1 MTRTAFATQVVAAL
15 ALAAAGS
22 AVAADRP
29 DDRAGPIGVGGV
41 AAAQTGDLD
50 RAVAVRPD
58 DRAVRGAGSA
68 GAAAPAP
75 VVVVA
80 PASTGFDWTDA
91 AIGAIGGIA
100 AAVLAG
106 ALGLAAVRARQG
118 GHATA

>member
-1 MTRTAFATQVVAAL
+1 MSRTARATLVVAAL
-15 ALAAAGS
+15 ALTAAGS

-29 DDRAGPIGVGGV
+29 DDQAGPIGVGAV
-41 AAAQTGDLD
+41 ALAGTSDLD

-58 DRAVRGAGSA
+58 DRAVRGAGSIDD
-68 GAAAPAP
+68 AAPAP

>member
-1 MTRTAFATQVVAAL
+1 MSRTARATLAVAAL

-22 AVAADRP
+22 GVAADRP
-29 DDRAGPIGVGGV
+29 DDRAGPLGVGAV
-41 AAAQTGDLD
+41 ALAGTSVD

-58 DRAVRGAGSA
+58 DRAVRGVGSID
-68 GAAAPAP
+68 AAVPAP

-80 PASTGFDWTDA
+80 PASTGFDRTDA

-106 ALGLAAVRARQG
+106 ALGLATVRARQG

>member
-1 MTRTAFATQVVAAL
+1 MSRTSRATLVVAAL

-29 DDRAGPIGVGGV
+29 DDRAGPLGVG
-41 AAAQTGDLD
+41 
-50 RAVAVRPD
+50 AVALAQASEVDGAVVRPD
-58 DRAVRGAGSA
+58 DRAVRGAGSLA
-68 GAAAPAP
+68 AAAPAS
-75 VVVVA
+75 VAVVA

-91 AIGAIGGIA
+91 AIGAIGGIL